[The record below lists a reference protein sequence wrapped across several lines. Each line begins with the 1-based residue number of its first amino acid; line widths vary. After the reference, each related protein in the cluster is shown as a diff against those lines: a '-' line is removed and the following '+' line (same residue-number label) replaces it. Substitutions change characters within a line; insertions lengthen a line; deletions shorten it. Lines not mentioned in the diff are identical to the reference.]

1 MGIVRCFKWGELI
14 TGFSLKGRW
23 VYLQSFRSLSSN
35 LLSAYQLD
43 VGLPSREVKKTY
55 PTARDASE
63 TCVNSDILWG
73 YEEGTL
79 VTWTLS
85 WIKTT
90 QKFQKFQKRRSS
102 GKDFWKRK
110 QNPKQIW
117 DFHQHH
123 GHKIHYL
130 PRSNVGD
137 SVVKS
142 TEHPHLCVR
151 QVLTEKGSKRV
162 RMSSIPSYILPN

>member
-14 TGFSLKGRW
+14 TSFSLKGRW

-117 DFHQHH
+117 VSTNIM
-123 GHKIHYL
+123 GT
-130 PRSNVGD
+130 
-137 SVVKS
+137 KS
-142 TEHPHLCVR
+142 TIYHDPMLGIQWSNR
-151 QVLTEKGSKRV
+151 RNTL
-162 RMSSIPSYILPN
+162 I